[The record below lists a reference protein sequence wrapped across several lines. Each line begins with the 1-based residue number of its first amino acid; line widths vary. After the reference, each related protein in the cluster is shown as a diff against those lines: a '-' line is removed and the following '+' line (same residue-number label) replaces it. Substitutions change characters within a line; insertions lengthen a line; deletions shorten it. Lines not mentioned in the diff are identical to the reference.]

1 VPIRK
6 KIVRTKSQ
14 GNEEKTGRR
23 GRGIKGSNISGN
35 SPPSKSAFGAAT
47 ETDIKTGTTRSMMI
61 PLVEER
67 EEDEEETAM
76 RDMKDRE
83 AKRKREE
90 EIRLAKKAQEEAEE
104 AARLAQVK
112 DQMKNKPYTYD
123 SEGNII
129 WIQPVP
135 TERLPNANPAL
146 TFGLKRG
153 PQKESEE
160 AAQKS
165 GGKAGT
171 RKTSSKKKGKKE
183 PEFSD
188 SFKKL
193 TSQQPPMMDTMAMAP
208 GVLLSERGRSKKG
221 HGNTDKEK
229 GKMTR
234 RDYLQMVQSTGQNN
248 TVDLGDGSMLSPLA
262 LDPQSARDAD
272 LVAASFD
279 QDGGPADALGQND
292 AFNMAIVTSTDW
304 GNNPGRA
311 SPGEPRPVQP
321 APPATVHNPKL
332 KRDAVGYRQG
342 ARDRAP
348 TSGTVG
354 GGFTRPQP
362 PLHAT
367 MGHGLLPKG
376 SKHEEF
382 YFPHSPAGAG
392 GGGLANLSESE
403 EEVASPEAARD
414 PHGMIQTENKQLI
427 QRLFR

>member
-1 VPIRK
+1 
-6 KIVRTKSQ
+6 
-14 GNEEKTGRR
+14 
-23 GRGIKGSNISGN
+23 
-35 SPPSKSAFGAAT
+35 
-47 ETDIKTGTTRSMMI
+47 MI
-61 PLVEER
+61 PLIEER
-67 EEDEEETAM
+67 EEDEEESAM

-90 EIRLAKKAQEEAEE
+90 EARLARKAQDEAEE

-129 WIQPVP
+129 WIQPVS
-135 TERLPNANPAL
+135 TERLPNANPSL
-146 TFGLKRG
+146 NFSLKKIA
-153 PQKESEE
+153 QKNGEEE
-160 AAQKS
+160 ALSQKF
-165 GGKAGT
+165 GGKT
-171 RKTSSKKKGKKE
+171 PKKSTKKKGRKE

-193 TSQQPPMMDTMAMAP
+193 VSQQPPMIDTMSMAP

-221 HGNTDKEK
+221 HNLDSKEK

-234 RDYLQMVQSTGQNN
+234 RDYLQMVQTSGAGN
-248 TVDLGDGSMLSPLA
+248 TFDMDGSMASPLDA
-262 LDPQSARDAD
+262 PQSARDAD
-272 LVAASFD
+272 MVAASFD
-279 QDGGPADALGQND
+279 QDGGGPADALGQND

-304 GNNPGRA
+304 GNNPA
-311 SPGEPRPVQP
+311 APGEPRPVQP
-321 APPATVHNPKL
+321 APPPAVHNLKM
-332 KRDAVGYRQG
+332 KRDAVGYGRG
-342 ARDRAP
+342 VRDRIP
-348 TSGTVG
+348 RSGTSGMG
-354 GGFTRPQP
+354 AYHRPQP
-362 PLHAT
+362 PVGAT

-392 GGGLANLSESE
+392 AGGGGLANLSESE
-403 EEVASPEAARD
+403 EEVADPQTARD